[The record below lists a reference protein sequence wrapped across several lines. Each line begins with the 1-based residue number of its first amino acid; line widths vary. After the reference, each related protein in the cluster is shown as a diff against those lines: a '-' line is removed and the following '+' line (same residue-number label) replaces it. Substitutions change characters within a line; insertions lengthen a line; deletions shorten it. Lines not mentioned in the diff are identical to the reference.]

1 VLLAR
6 SCATA
11 AVREL
16 LTCVSRTGHGNSRL
30 SVRPWAL
37 ACLARADPDIL
48 PKYQVDRGAVPFVL
62 GGANI
67 MAPGLTS
74 AGGMMDDVPTES
86 VVAVM
91 VQGKEHAIAIGVTT
105 MSTEEIRKVNKGNAV
120 ENTHWL
126 NDGLWTLRSVGES
139 K

>member
-1 VLLAR
+1 MR
-6 SCATA
+6 SSCACTLPDEVPLTA
-11 AVREL
+11 LVA
-16 LTCVSRTGHGNSRL
+16 
-30 SVRPWAL
+30 AL
-37 ACLARADPDIL
+37 AVPDIL

-74 AGGMMDDVPTES
+74 ADGAMDDVPAES

-91 VQGKEHAIAIGVTT
+91 VVGKEHAIAIGVTT

-126 NDGLWTLRSVGES
+126 NDGLWTLRSIAVGDA